1 MDLLIDKKMPILTNK
16 MLPPK
21 AIKKLETFGEL
32 ILLETQGI
40 VYSAISMHPDIFFC
54 PVGDELIVAPNLPE
68 TYKSIFRKKEIPFK
82 EGRKPLEKKYPQ
94 TAVYNAVVTN
104 NYLIGNTKVIDK
116 SIIEKA
122 GERKIIHVNQA
133 YTRCNLLPL
142 PNNKFITSDRGIY
155 KELRKEELEV
165 LFVNPKGI
173 LLDGFKNGFF
183 GGCCGVFENKVFI
196 AGSLSHFPEGEKVR
210 EFLKDFE
217 IIELYD
223 GPLLDVGSILKVF
236 HNKIQC
242 IL

>member
-1 MDLLIDKKMPILTNK
+1 MPILTNNI
-16 MLPPK
+16 LPPK

-32 ILLETQGI
+32 IFLETKSI
-40 VYSAISMHPDIFFC
+40 VYQAISKHPDIFFC
-54 PVGDELIVAPNLPE
+54 PMGEELIVAPNLPE
-68 TYKSIFRKKEIPFK
+68 TYKNFLRKKEIFFE
-82 EGRKPLEKKYPQ
+82 EGKKPLGKTYPE
-94 TAVYNAVVTN
+94 TAIYNAVVTN

-116 SIIEKA
+116 SIIEKVRK
-122 GERKIIHVNQA
+122 RKIIHVNQA

-142 PNNKFITSDRGIY
+142 PNNKFITSDKGIY

-165 LFVNPKGI
+165 LFVNPEGI

-223 GPLLDVGSILKVF
+223 GSLLDVGSILKVY
-236 HNKIQC
+236 
-242 IL
+242 